1 MNLSD
6 PAQSMYLRKWSEH
19 VILIRVS
26 ISLLHFAYVARSNWA
41 LLDQTGL
48 CWVAHRFCSLF
59 LLSHFLRFNFRLHR
73 YGIDADG
80 GGGADFGFLGFYIVM
95 PSHRG
100 RGIGIALW
108 HEGMRLLTRCRNI
121 GLDGVVA
128 QQPNYRKSGFVYAY
142 ANVRFEGVAGKV
154 CREDDASTDSSN
166 IKGAV
171 RKHASLEADSPVGF
185 KIIALRDVPLDK
197 VCSYDRTVFPTERR
211 AFLEQWTQLPQSTGL
226 ACVYDGSH
234 HADGGVGGDLAGFG
248 VIRACRRGHKIGPLY
263 GNTPVIAAA
272 LFDALM
278 QAVPAGDTVMIDTPA
293 VNPAAAEMVTQ
304 RGLKRG
310 FETARMYT
318 AGEPHVALDRLFGV
332 TTFELG

>member
-1 MNLSD
+1 MVRARHLD
-6 PAQSMYLRKWSEH
+6 PRII
-19 VILIRVS
+19 ILAPFCSCCKIKPGSAGWLTGSSFPIFFVS
-26 ISLLHFAYVARSNWA
+26 IFV
-41 LLDQTGL
+41 
-48 CWVAHRFCSLF
+48 FI
-59 LLSHFLRFNFRLHR
+59 HR

-80 GGGADFGFLGFYIVM
+80 GGGADFGFLGFYIVV

-108 HEGMRLLTRCRNI
+108 HAGMRLLTRCRNV

-142 ANVRFEGVAGKV
+142 ANVRFKGFAGKV
-154 CREDDASTDSSN
+154 CREDDASADSSN
-166 IKGAV
+166 VKGAV
-171 RKHASLEADSPVGF
+171 RKHAFLEADSPVGF
-185 KIIALRDVPLDK
+185 KIIALRDVPLDS
-197 VCSYDRTVFPTERR
+197 VCSYDRTVFPAERR
-211 AFLEQWTQLPQSTGL
+211 AFLEQWTQLPHSTGL

-272 LFDALM
+272 LFDSLM

-293 VNPAAAEMVTQ
+293 VNPAAAEIFTQ

-318 AGEPHVALDRLFGV
+318 AFEPHVALDRLFGV